1 MYGETFYGRHT
12 AQHQL
17 QSLINVKA
25 QTPYKCPYVPIY
37 FLSELS
43 PLLQCFHW
51 LWNLPFDWNV
61 VTLYSPNVSPYK

>member
-17 QSLINVKA
+17 QSLIYVKA
-25 QTPYKCPYVPIY
+25 QTPYKCPYVPISV
-37 FLSELS
+37 FK
-43 PLLQCFHW
+43 QCFHW